1 MKKVKFFLVL
11 TLFVSVF
18 VSSSFA
24 YVSSS
29 TNFRIESDIVSFG
42 GGNSTSTNFG
52 LHDSISDRFLGF
64 ISSPGTDFGIKTGYI
79 PMVSP
84 SISITYPASVTLLP
98 AIKSTTGGQG
108 NGSASIVVI
117 TDNPGGYSLS
127 IKASTDPALQGSVGS
142 FSNYN
147 SATPGVPD
155 FDWSIVPTD
164 SRFGFTPEGAHIDQK
179 YKDDGTV
186 CGVGSVDSLDK
197 CWDSITIT
205 NKLIA
210 RSSSSN
216 QPTGT
221 ATTIKLR
228 SEAGAARNQPVG
240 SYSST
245 IILTALPL

>member
-1 MKKVKFFLVL
+1 MKKIIYFLVL

-24 YVSSS
+24 YVASS
-29 TNFRIESDIVSFG
+29 TNFRIESDVVSFG
-42 GGNSTSTNFG
+42 GGHSTSTNFG
-52 LHDSISDRFLGF
+52 MYDSLSDRLLGF
-64 ISSPGTDFGIKTGYI
+64 ISSSGTDFGIKTGYL

-108 NGSASIVVI
+108 NGSASVVVI

-142 FSNYN
+142 FANYN
-147 SATPGVPD
+147 PATPGVPD
-155 FDWSIVPTD
+155 FTWSIASAD
-164 SRFGFTPEGAHIDQK
+164 SRFGFTPEGLHIDQK
-179 YKDDGTV
+179 YKDNGTV
-186 CGVGSVDSLDK
+186 CNAGSGDSSDK
-197 CWDSITIT
+197 CWDSLVTT

-210 RSSSSN
+210 RSTANN
-216 QPTGT
+216 QPAGT

-228 SEAGAARNQPVG
+228 SEAGANRNQPVG